1 MERPPTR
8 TGYHRQSTPLGDE
21 DNPFSDSWS
30 SLLAS
35 DIEVDSEMELSL
47 DLGALA
53 YPEAPDNLSDT
64 GANSDSGI
72 RVSFLGLIRIHCLI

>member
-1 MERPPTR
+1 M
-8 TGYHRQSTPLGDE
+8 
-21 DNPFSDSWS
+21 
-30 SLLAS
+30 AS

-64 GANSDSGI
+64 GATSDSGI
-72 RVSFLGLIRIHCLI
+72 